1 MDNKATAA
9 TRPMYY
15 TPPAA
20 LAAIG
25 KGDPPPD
32 LNAVFANPPFSAA
45 TLRAENER
53 AAGLRGC
60 GRTVAWAALVALCG
74 AAAFVVAGIITR
86 LILEA
91 LP

>member
-1 MDNKATAA
+1 MENTKTAA
-9 TRPMYY
+9 TRPIYY

-20 LAAIG
+20 LDAVG
-25 KGDPPPD
+25 KGGPPPD
-32 LNAVFANPPFSAA
+32 LNAIFANPPFSADA
-45 TLRAENER
+45 LRAENEK

-60 GRTVAWAALVALCG
+60 GRTFAWAALVALCG
-74 AAAFVVAGIITR
+74 AALFVVAGIVTR

>member
-1 MDNKATAA
+1 MDNKNTAA

-20 LAAIG
+20 LDAIG
-25 KGDPPPD
+25 KGGPPPD
-32 LNAVFANPPFSAA
+32 LNAIFANPPFSAEA
-45 TLRAENER
+45 LRAENEK

-60 GRTVAWAALVALCG
+60 FRASARAALVALG
-74 AAAFVVAGIITR
+74 AVAGFVVAGIITL